1 MRRDKKQKISY
12 IRKPFA
18 RRSFVALPFGAA
30 ALVCCIVS
38 LALSVRLQGSGGLN
52 VAAWGLSSMIFSV
65 VALVYGLLSFLEKE
79 KNYILARIA
88 AGIGGVL
95 AVFWICL
102 TIVGLF
108 GKG

>member
-1 MRRDKKQKISY
+1 MRRDKQKISY

-18 RRSFVALPFGAA
+18 RKSFVALPFAA
-30 ALVCCIVS
+30 ASLACCVVS
-38 LALSVRLQGSGGLN
+38 LYLSIRRQGDGGLN

-79 KNYILARIA
+79 MNYILAKIA
-88 AGIGGVL
+88 IGAGGIL
-95 AVFWICL
+95 LVFWICL

-108 GKG
+108 G